1 MVATAGG
8 IGWLVVYRR
17 HSKLCRWA
25 SFDGYFVNRWKL
37 VCWHRMD
44 DDVEICVEWMTNVGV
59 DLAMSVMLELIWQCR
74 CRQQQCIDVRCF
86 FSKNGSSQSHLFYLF
101 VYLFISLLIS
111 HRM

>member
-25 SFDGYFVNRWKL
+25 SFDGYFVNRWMP

-44 DDVEICVEWMTNVGV
+44 DDVEMRFEWYWMDDNVGV
-59 DLAMSVMLELIWQCR
+59 DLAVSMMAAAVHRAS
-74 CRQQQCIDVRCF
+74 DVF
-86 FSKNGSSQSHLFYLF
+86 FSKIGLPRASCFLIFYF
-101 VYLFISLLIS
+101 SVHFT
-111 HRM
+111 

>member
-25 SFDGYFVNRWKL
+25 SFDGYFVNRWMP

-44 DDVEICVEWMTNVGV
+44 DDVEMRFEWYWMDDNVGV
-59 DLAMSVMLELIWQCR
+59 DLAMSMMAAAVHR
-74 CRQQQCIDVRCF
+74 ASDV
-86 FSKNGSSQSHLFYLF
+86 FSPKLVFPEPPVFLF
-101 VYLFISLLIS
+101 FISLFIS
-111 HRM
+111 HRMVLRAI